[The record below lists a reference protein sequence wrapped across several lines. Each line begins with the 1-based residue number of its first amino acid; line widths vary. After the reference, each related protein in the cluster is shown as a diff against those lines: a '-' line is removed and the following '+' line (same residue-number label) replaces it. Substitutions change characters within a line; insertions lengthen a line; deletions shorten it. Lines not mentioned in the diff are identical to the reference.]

1 MAAIHDYDPGI
12 DWKLRILMIDD
23 DEPIRESVKAKAVRN
38 QIDVVCADN
47 LKDGIAELET
57 HYQAINF
64 VLLDAMCHIDKG
76 DQTAEMDFVVRAV
89 HELDGLAFSLGKRI
103 PYAIFTAAFATVE
116 PLFDWKCRVFDK
128 AATDIEK
135 ELLPYIQ
142 TISNQT
148 GRGNFTMKFPE
159 LTRFII
165 SDFDEDFQNTLFMT
179 YERIYSPSEY
189 LTNLRDIRWMLEVI
203 IDLFKTKAKKNGL
216 SFSGNFHDSL
226 EALKNKGL
234 LTKHL
239 YFFAK
244 NVYVSCSEYAA
255 HPARRDSP
263 LNLYTALQY
272 YYGIIELLCLA
283 QSIKSK

>member
-1 MAAIHDYDPGI
+1 MASKHNYDADI

-23 DEPIRESVKAKAVRN
+23 DESIRESVKANAVRN
-38 QIDVVCADN
+38 NIDVVCADN
-47 LKDGIAELET
+47 LKDGIAELES

-103 PYAIFTAAFATVE
+103 PYAIFTAAFATVA

-128 AATDIEK
+128 AGADIPN

-142 TISNQT
+142 TLANQT

-159 LTRFII
+159 LARFIL
-165 SDFDEDFQNTLFMT
+165 SDFSEEFQNTLFMT
-179 YERIYSPSEY
+179 YERIYSPTQY
-189 LTNLRDIRWMLEVI
+189 LTNLRDIRWMLESI
-203 IDLFKTKAKKNGL
+203 IDLFKMKASQKGANFTGHFRNSLKTLKEHGYL
-216 SFSGNFHDSL
+216 S
-226 EALKNKGL
+226 E
-234 LTKHL
+234 HL
-239 YFFAK
+239 YYFSI
-244 NVYVSCSEYAA
+244 NVYSACSEFAA
-255 HPARRDSP
+255 HPAKKDSP
-263 LNLYTALQY
+263 LNVYTALQY

-283 QSIKSK
+283 QSNKSK